1 VSAFDLLNIIFDAA
15 AFQKI
20 PEQLSDA
27 KSPLVLTGITPAAK
41 ALYLSALWKCQS
53 RPLLFLT
60 RPGQD
65 LLEFRRALEFYH
77 GQLNGRPEERLALFP
92 GLEPSP
98 YSGLSPHA
106 EILEERAL
114 ALWKSGHQ
122 ELDILISSPSALFS
136 YTFGIPSATP
146 SLPELRQGAIV
157 SPEAL
162 AEFLLA
168 AGYIREEPVTSV
180 GTFSTRGGIF
190 DFFPPT
196 RENPVR
202 LEFYGD
208 EIESLREFSP
218 KSQRSIGPLP
228 MASPIPMREWLITP
242 QLLMNWSQYAED
254 FLDREISSE
263 SASEMLK
270 RASMGEQFPGM
281 EHLLPLAADSRHSLL
296 EWASDYTIVMDEPAL
311 WTPWIQQW
319 QEQNLLEYQ
328 KQAEA
333 GFLAIPPATLFPSIP
348 NIRQQLIS
356 RQLVLLDEIGL
367 RQSPFIDVEAI
378 SDSRVIQ
385 FSTCPAPKFHGN
397 IRRLTEELEHLL
409 AQSGSILFIQSNRG
423 KAERL
428 QDILHEYDCP
438 VHADFRAGP
447 RNISELPPHSQVLTV
462 GEVLDGFQDLSAHL
476 WICGDRDI
484 YDEEELLS
492 RPPRKKQA
500 AGSFLSDFRE
510 LKPGDY
516 VVHIDH
522 GIGQFYGIREITAE
536 GITREFMVL
545 NYAGDD
551 KLYVPLERLD
561 LIQKH
566 SSSENLRPSLDKL
579 GGTSWIK
586 TKARIRKSMRDMADE
601 LLKLYATR
609 KITPGFSF
617 SAQGHW
623 HEEFEDAFEF
633 VETTDQINAIKDV
646 CLDMEEPTPMDRL
659 LCGDVGFGKTEVAM
673 RAAFKAAFDGKQVAV
688 LAPTTILVYQ
698 HYLLFKQRF
707 TTFPMTIEMLSRFR
721 DRKEQKKVVEGLANG
736 QVDIIIGTHR
746 LFSKDVQFRDLG
758 LLIVDEEQQFGVA
771 HKEKLK
777 HLKKHVDTLTMSAT
791 PIPRTLHMSLCGIRD
806 MSVIET
812 PPRDRLAIQTAV
824 VAFSRKIIQTA
835 IDQEMERGG
844 QVYFV
849 HNRVENIYA
858 IASMIQEICPKAR
871 IVVGHGQ
878 MDEKSLESAM
888 LRFVR
893 HEADILVS
901 TTIIENG
908 LDIPLVNTII
918 VNHADRF
925 GLAQLYQLRGRVGRS
940 SRRAYAY
947 LLVPGDKVL
956 TGEARQRLAAL
967 KEFSE
972 LGAGFKIAALDLEL
986 RGAGNLLGGE
996 QHGHIN
1002 AVGFDLYCQM
1012 LERTIEEM
1020 KGTQPLPEIQTQL
1033 NLRIPVKIPMSYIPD
1048 ENQRLRTYKRISS
1061 LKSDAEV
1068 SLLRAELEDRYGPLP
1083 DEVENLMEYAR
1094 LRLVSERCLVKQIE
1108 RKKDAV
1114 IIQFHE
1120 KTPVNRDRLV
1130 EVISRGLG
1138 ISLTPEGNL
1147 KYCPSGTNARE
1158 LLPELR
1164 SLLLDLTA

>member
-1 VSAFDLLNIIFDAA
+1 VSASDLLNKIFETAGLPR
-15 AFQKI
+15 I
-20 PEQLSDA
+20 PAHLADV

-41 ALYLSALWKCQS
+41 ALYLSAVWKCRPQ
-53 RPLLFLT
+53 PLLFLA
-60 RPGQD
+60 RPSQD

-77 GQLNGRPEERLALFP
+77 GALNGRSEEQLALFP
-92 GLEPSP
+92 GLEPGP
-98 YSGLSPHA
+98 YSGLSPHP

-114 ALWKSGHQ
+114 AIWKGQ
-122 ELDILISSPSALFS
+122 NQLLDILIAGPSALFS
-136 YTFGIPSATP
+136 YLFEYSSVGP
-146 SLPELRQGAIV
+146 SLPDLRQGAMV
-157 SPEAL
+157 SPEVL
-162 AEFLLA
+162 ADLLLSV
-168 AGYIREEPVTSV
+168 GYIREEPVTSV
-180 GTFSTRGGIF
+180 GAFSIRGGIF

-218 KSQRSIGPLP
+218 KSQRSIGPLH
-228 MASPIPMREWLITP
+228 MARPIPMREWQMTP
-242 QLLMNWSQYAED
+242 QLLMNWSSHAED
-254 FLDREISSE
+254 YLKTENASE
-263 SASEMLK
+263 STSEMLK
-270 RASMGEQFPGM
+270 RASLGEPFPGL
-281 EHLLPLAADSRHSLL
+281 EHLLPLAASSRFSLL
-296 EWASDYTIVMDEPAL
+296 EWALDYTIVMDEPGL
-311 WTPWIQQW
+311 WTPWIQHW
-319 QEQNLLEYQ
+319 QEQNQLEFQ
-328 KQAEA
+328 KQTEA
-333 GFLAIPPATLFPSIP
+333 GLLALPPNRLFPSVP
-348 NIRQQLIS
+348 DVRQQMIS
-356 RQLVLLDEIGL
+356 RRVVLLDEIGL
-367 RQSPFIDVEAI
+367 RQSPFFEAEAI
-378 SDSRVIQ
+378 PDSRVIS
-385 FSTCPAPKFHGN
+385 FATRPAPKFHGD
-397 IRRLTEELEHLL
+397 IRRLTEELGDFHERAGDLL
-409 AQSGSILFIQSNRG
+409 FVQSSLG

-428 QDILHEYDCP
+428 QDILQEYDCP
-438 VHADFRAGP
+438 VLADFKAGSRDNSALSPHP
-447 RNISELPPHSQVLTV
+447 RVLAV
-462 GEVLDGFQDLSAHL
+462 GEVLDGFQDLRGNL
-476 WICGDRDI
+476 WVCGDHDI

-500 AGSFLSDFRE
+500 VGSFLSDFRE

-516 VVHIDH
+516 VVHVDH
-522 GIGQFYGIREITAE
+522 GIGQFLAIREISAE
-536 GITREFMVL
+536 GISREFMVL

-561 LIQKH
+561 LVQKH

-609 KITPGFSF
+609 KITPGFCF

-633 VETTDQINAIKDV
+633 VETADQINAINDV
-646 CLDMEEPTPMDRL
+646 CLDMEGPSPMDRL

-673 RAAFKAAFDGKQVAV
+673 RAAFKAAFDGKQVAL

-698 HYLLFKQRF
+698 HFLRFKQRF
-707 TTFPMTIEMLSRFR
+707 TAFPMTIEMLSRFR
-721 DRKEQKKVVEGLANG
+721 DRPAQKKVVEGLATG
-736 QVDIIIGTHR
+736 QVDIVVGTHR
-746 LFSKDVQFRDLG
+746 LFSKDIQFRDLG
-758 LLIVDEEQQFGVA
+758 LLIIDEEQQFGVA

-777 HLKKHVDTLTMSAT
+777 QLKKHVDTLTMSAT

-812 PPRDRLAIQTAV
+812 PPRDRLSIQTSV
-824 VAFSRKIIQTA
+824 VTFSRKVIQTA

-849 HNRVENIYA
+849 HNRVENIYT
-858 IASMIQEICPKAR
+858 IAAMIQEVCPKVR

-888 LRFVR
+888 LQFVR
-893 HEADILVS
+893 HEADVLVS

-918 VNHADRF
+918 INHADRF

-947 LLVPGDKVL
+947 LLVPWDKLL

-972 LGAGFKIAALDLEL
+972 LGSGFKIAALDLEL

-1012 LERTIEEM
+1012 LERTIEEL
-1020 KGTQPLPEIQTQL
+1020 KGSQPLPEIQTQL
-1033 NLRIPVKIPMSYIPD
+1033 NLKIPIKIPSDYIPD

-1068 SLLRAELEDRYGPLP
+1068 SLMRGELEDRYGLLP

-1094 LRLVSERCLVKQIE
+1094 LRMVSERCLVTQIE
-1108 RKKDAV
+1108 RLKDSV

-1120 KTPVNRDRLV
+1120 KTPVDRKRLV
-1130 EVISRGLG
+1130 EVISREAG
-1138 ISLTPEGNL
+1138 ISLTPDGNL
-1147 KYCPSGTNARE
+1147 KYRPSIANSRE
-1158 LLPELR
+1158 LLPVLR